1 MQLLFDFDG
10 TLADSSP
17 GIYASFQLACNSL
30 DLQAPAYQEFCDS
43 IGPPVQL
50 LARRFFPELSEQQA
64 ESFRQRFRHDYD
76 NVRFRQC
83 HWYDGVKLTIQA
95 LNGVAGVRLAI
106 ITNKPTQPT
115 LELLSIGG
123 LSEYFELVVGIDYL
137 VTQGTGPVFA
147 NKSEAI
153 KLVNSRLPASDG
165 AAIYI
170 GDTPADRRASL
181 ACGLEFIAATYGFH
195 RWQQDELAAIPS
207 IAGIGD
213 LIPLLQPRWGCG
225 QAVHCQSDA

>member
-30 DLQAPAYQEFCDS
+30 DLQAPAYQEFCDA

-64 ESFRQRFRHDYD
+64 ESFRQTFRHDYD

-83 HWYDGVKLTIQA
+83 QWYDGVTTTIQA
-95 LNGVAGVRLAI
+95 LSGIAGAQLAV

-115 LELLSIGG
+115 VDLLSSGG
-123 LSEYFELVVGIDYL
+123 LSDYFQLVVGIDYQ
-137 VTQGTGPVFA
+137 VWQGIGPMFS

-153 KLVNSRLPASDG
+153 ELVKARLPTSVS
-165 AAIYI
+165 AAIYV
-170 GDTPADRRASL
+170 GDTPADRRSSL

-195 RWQQDELAAIPS
+195 RWQQYELFATPS
-207 IAGIGD
+207 IARISD
-213 LIPLLQPRWGCG
+213 LIPLLQLRSEWG
-225 QAVHCQSDA
+225 QAVHCQPDG